1 MDDAVRKSVPLVK
14 ISRGKRSR
22 VPLGKGILASVQDK
36 NRAWKKYI
44 AENNTTNLRKYK
56 VLRNKVRKLTRQEI
70 EAKEDEISKCVKT
83 NPKLF
88 WSYVSQRTKRHEKI
102 PQLKKPDGTVTE
114 SDQEKAEVIS
124 EFFSSVFV
132 DEDGGLWEIPK
143 VVHTLIDDN
152 ITFNVDDTMQ
162 LLSKLNISKSS
173 GSDGI
178 HPQVLRETRQTLV
191 NI

>member
-1 MDDAVRKSVPLVK
+1 MRNILDLDWSATLKGSVHDHWESFRILVDDAVRKSVPLVK

-22 VPLGKGILASVQDK
+22 VPLGKGILACVQDK

-83 NPKLF
+83 NPKVF
-88 WSYVSQRTKRHEKI
+88 WSYVSQITKRPEKI

-114 SDQEKAEVIS
+114 SDQKKQK
-124 EFFSSVFV
+124 FFQSFSAQFLLMKT
-132 DEDGGLWEIPK
+132 EAFGRSPK
-143 VVHTLIDDN
+143 WCTH
-152 ITFNVDDTMQ
+152 
-162 LLSKLNISKSS
+162 
-173 GSDGI
+173 
-178 HPQVLRETRQTLV
+178 
-191 NI
+191 